1 MECVRLLPYA
11 QGRREREDLHLVSAV
26 DGAVKATNTSLG
38 SLTGIPVNR
47 SMADAFRE
55 NGRYT
60 LFSVHNHP
68 SNVPP
73 TGSDLSAAGYR
84 GYAGGVVALRDGDI
98 YLLQL
103 QGRGPVQRALFRRTR
118 RVVPQKGI

>member
-1 MECVRLLPYA
+1 M
-11 QGRREREDLHLVSAV
+11 SAV
-26 DGAVKATNTSLG
+26 DGAVKATNTSSG

-68 SNVPP
+68 SNVTP
-73 TGSDLSAAGYR
+73 TGSDLSATGCR
-84 GYAGGVVALRDGDI
+84 VYAGGVVALHGGCATHISRQRKRDGWADEND
-98 YLLQL
+98 
-103 QGRGPVQRALFRRTR
+103 RARIVL
-118 RVVPQKGI
+118 